1 MNSFFP
7 TLLVSNP
14 TPGAQLNPWDLVL
27 QAGLV
32 VQGVMI
38 ILLLASIIS
47 WAIIFWKWWLLK
59 DAAAQNRA
67 FSESFW
73 ASGSLDGALR
83 ASKAHPDA
91 SLNRVFE
98 TGMNE
103 YKQVSALDLSRDEK
117 IELLESNVA
126 RSLDQAAKAES
137 EKYRQYVPFLANTAS
152 AAPFIGLFGTVWGI
166 MNSFIGIGATGAS
179 NLAVVAPG
187 IAEALIAT
195 AMGLFAAIPAVL
207 FYNFFINKIRI
218 LSSQMT
224 QFSTAFLNTAK
235 RNL

>member
-1 MNSFFP
+1 MTNSFFHSMFLKS
-7 TLLVSNP
+7 T
-14 TPGAQLNPWDLVL
+14 GAQLNPWDLVL

-38 ILLLASIIS
+38 LLLLASIIS
-47 WAIIFWKWWLLK
+47 WTIIFWKWWLLRN
-59 DAAAQNRA
+59 AADQNAA

-73 ASGSLDGALR
+73 ASGSLEGALR
-83 ASKAHPDA
+83 ASKAHPEA
-91 SLNRVFE
+91 SLTRIFE
-98 TGMNE
+98 TGLNE
-103 YKQVSALDLSRDEK
+103 YNQVSALELDRGQK

-126 RSLDQAAKAES
+126 RSLDKAVKAEA
-137 EKYRQYVPFLANTAS
+137 EEYRQYVSFLANTAS

-166 MNSFIGIGATGAS
+166 MNSFIGIGATGAA

-207 FYNFFINKIRI
+207 FYNFFTNKIRS
-218 LSSQMT
+218 LSGQMT
-224 QFSTAFLNTAK
+224 HFTTDFMNTAK

>member
-1 MNSFFP
+1 MTNSFFSF
-7 TLLVSNP
+7 LLIQN
-14 TPGAQLNPWDLVL
+14 TGANLNPWDLVL

-32 VQGVMI
+32 VQAVMI
-38 ILLLASIIS
+38 LLLLASILS
-47 WAIIFWKWWLLK
+47 WTIIFWKWWLLRNAATQN
-59 DAAAQNRA
+59 DAFA
-67 FSESFW
+67 ESFW

-83 ASKAHPDA
+83 ASKAHPEA
-91 SLNRVFE
+91 SLTRVFE
-98 TGMNE
+98 TGVNE
-103 YKQVSALDLSRDEK
+103 FNQITALELNREQK
-117 IELLESNVA
+117 VELLETNVA
-126 RSLDQAAKAES
+126 RSLDKASRVEAD
-137 EKYRQYVPFLANTAS
+137 KFRMYIPFLANTAS

-207 FYNFFINKIRI
+207 FYNFFTSKIKS
-218 LSSQMT
+218 LSSQMN
-224 QFSTAFLNTAK
+224 QFSTDFMNTAK

>member
-1 MNSFFP
+1 MNSFLP
-7 TLLVSNP
+7 LLLVQNAGSAN
-14 TPGAQLNPWDLVL
+14 LNPWDLVL
-27 QAGLV
+27 QAGLI

-38 ILLLASIIS
+38 LLLLASILS
-47 WAIIFWKWWLLK
+47 WTIIFWKWYLLRN
-59 DAAAQNRA
+59 AAVENQA
-67 FSESFW
+67 FAESFW
-73 ASGSLDGALR
+73 ASGSLEGAMR
-83 ASKAHPDA
+83 ASKAHPSA
-91 SLNRVFE
+91 SLTRVFE

-103 YKQVSALDLSRDEK
+103 FNQVIELDLGRDEK
-117 IELLESNVA
+117 VELLETNVA
-126 RSLDQAAKAES
+126 RSLEKASKAEAD
-137 EKYRQYVPFLANTAS
+137 KFKLYLPFLANCSS

-207 FYNFFINKIRI
+207 FYNFFTSKVRS
-218 LSSQMT
+218 LSAQMSH
-224 QFSTAFLNTAK
+224 FSTDFLNTAK